1 MRLTVWIVCH
11 YTGVSGEEEAPVR
24 TSLLPAEPSAEHLQ
38 SGARAAPKFAHQSEA
53 EFARLLDFYGVR
65 WQYEP
70 RSFPL
75 RHKEDQLLEAFT
87 PDFYLPDYDV
97 YIELTTLRQS
107 LITYKN
113 RKLRLMRELYPN
125 VTVKLI
131 NKREYLRLLEKFGID
146 TRGSGA
152 VPRIERMLFSERDIA
167 ARVDELGRQI
177 SRDYAGRALVLIGV
191 LRGVTPFMA
200 DLMRRITLPL
210 RLDYLALSPYQGD
223 DSHLHFTKALE
234 EDITGADVLVIEDI
248 IDTGMSLHR
257 LLEYLRRR
265 DPATVEVCALLD
277 KRARR
282 LVDNTVA
289 YVGFEI
295 DNEFVVGY
303 GLDYRQQY
311 RNLPFIAT
319 LTRDEA
325 AAK

>member
-1 MRLTVWIVCH
+1 MVA
-11 YTGVSGEEEAPVR
+11 EPPVR
-24 TSLLPAEPSAEHLQ
+24 EAGATASPAP
-38 SGARAAPKFAHQSEA
+38 RFAHQSEA

-65 WQYEP
+65 WEYEP

-75 RHKEDQLLEAFT
+75 RYRDGQLVEAFT
-87 PDFYLPDYDV
+87 PDFYLPDYDT

-113 RKLRLMRELYPN
+113 RKLRLMRELYPD

-131 NKREYLRLLEKFGID
+131 NKRDYLKLLEKFGIN

-152 VPRIERMLFSERDIA
+152 VPRVDRILFTEQEIA
-167 ARVDELGRQI
+167 ARVEELGRQI
-177 SRDYAGRALVLIGV
+177 SRDYAGRDLVLVGV

-200 DLMRRITLPL
+200 DLMRRISVPL
-210 RLDYLALSPYQGD
+210 RVDYLALSPYQGD
-223 DSHLHFTKALE
+223 DSQLRFTKALE
-234 EDITGADVLVIEDI
+234 EDVTGAHVLVVEDI
-248 IDTGMSLHR
+248 VDTGMSLHR
-257 LLEYLRRR
+257 LLQYLRRR
-265 DPATVEVCALLD
+265 NPAAVDVCAFLD

-282 LVDNTVA
+282 LVDVPIA

-295 DNEFVVGY
+295 GDEFVVGY

-319 LTRDEA
+319 IAPTVEETDAGEPA
-325 AAK
+325 ADPQVATLVG